1 MHCLKNAGGSRH
13 ASVSVW
19 PVTGA
24 ALSPGICP
32 LFACVSIYPHSVPSP
47 WANKSPPVS
56 HKFNLVGTEES
67 SLERIGMGAEVMR
80 LSEVELGRT
89 YRILA
94 LVGASFLLGGLS
106 SAQARELTP
115 AETVAFRFPPNWPI
129 AQAPKSPQTASTSA
143 SQRSRSQRVASLQPI
158 TSEPAYTLAS
168 ADTRPER
175 ATQASGL
182 QTAALG
188 YASPETEAAAR
199 RAPAVAAV
207 ERATAAPQHARHA
220 SIPAAPHPVKQSP
233 NVFTDS
239 QIDDLR
245 AKLRLSPRQQTYWP
259 AVASALRN
267 IDYVKHQSGTTKAID
282 PDSPGV
288 QQLKSAAF
296 PLILS
301 FDETQKNHVRQLAR
315 NMGLEDVASSF

>member
-1 MHCLKNAGGSRH
+1 
-13 ASVSVW
+13 
-19 PVTGA
+19 
-24 ALSPGICP
+24 
-32 LFACVSIYPHSVPSP
+32 
-47 WANKSPPVS
+47 
-56 HKFNLVGTEES
+56 
-67 SLERIGMGAEVMR
+67 MR
-80 LSEVELGRT
+80 LSEVELGRASRT
-89 YRILA
+89 ILA
-94 LVGASFLLGGLS
+94 LVGTFLLGGLT

-129 AQAPKSPQTASTSA
+129 AQAPKPAQTASTSA
-143 SQRSRSQRVASLQPI
+143 AQRSRSQRVASLQPV

-168 ADTRPER
+168 PDTRPER
-175 ATQASGL
+175 ATQAGGL

-188 YASPETEAAAR
+188 YASPETEAVAR

-207 ERATAAPQHARHA
+207 ERATAGPQHARRA
-220 SIPAAPHPVKQSP
+220 SIPAAPHLVKQST

-239 QIDDLR
+239 QIADLKS
-245 AKLRLSPRQQTYWP
+245 KLNLSPRQQTYWP

-267 IDYVKHQSGTTKAID
+267 IDYVKHHGGNSKSID

>member
-1 MHCLKNAGGSRH
+1 
-13 ASVSVW
+13 
-19 PVTGA
+19 
-24 ALSPGICP
+24 
-32 LFACVSIYPHSVPSP
+32 
-47 WANKSPPVS
+47 
-56 HKFNLVGTEES
+56 
-67 SLERIGMGAEVMR
+67 MR
-80 LSEVELGRT
+80 LSEVKLGRT
-89 YRILA
+89 YRTILA
-94 LVGASFLLGGLS
+94 LVGASFLLGGLT
-106 SAQARELTP
+106 SAQARDLTP
-115 AETVAFRFPPNWPI
+115 AETVAFQFPPNWPI
-129 AQAPKSPQTASTSA
+129 GQAPKPAQTASTSA
-143 SQRSRSQRVASLQPI
+143 SQQSRPQRVASLQTI
-158 TSEPAYTLAS
+158 TSEPAYALAS

-175 ATQASGL
+175 ATQAGVM

-188 YASPETEAAAR
+188 YASPETEAAAN

-207 ERATAAPQHARHA
+207 ERAAAVPQHARHA
-220 SIPAAPHPVKQSP
+220 SIPAAPHLVKQSS

-239 QIDDLR
+239 QIADLKT
-245 AKLRLSPRQQTYWP
+245 KLRLSPRQQSYWP

-267 IDYVKHQSGTTKAID
+267 IDYVKSQGGNGKSID